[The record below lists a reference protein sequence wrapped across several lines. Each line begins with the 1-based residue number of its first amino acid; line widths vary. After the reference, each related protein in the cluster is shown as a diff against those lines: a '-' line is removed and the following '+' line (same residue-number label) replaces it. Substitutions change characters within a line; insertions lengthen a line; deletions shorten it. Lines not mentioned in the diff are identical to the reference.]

1 MANWCWWL
9 DCYYFWRC
17 RTKWTAKYVL
27 LHINIILHINRILPI
42 LYIKDYIFSDYNKK
56 QSTNKKNFNSA
67 LDRIAD
73 AFCERN
79 KQAPSILLPDPSQN
93 DEVDAIVSV
102 VEQRLRKLPPNM
114 LDDAAQK
121 LFQITYDLIKKT
133 EY

>member
-1 MANWCWWL
+1 MDSKICFTT
-9 DCYYFWRC
+9 Y
-17 RTKWTAKYVL
+17 
-27 LHINIILHINRILPI
+27 
-42 LYIKDYIFSDYNKK
+42 YNKK

-79 KQAPSILLPDPSQN
+79 KQAPSILLLDPPQN

-121 LFQITYDLIKKT
+121 LFQIT
-133 EY
+133 